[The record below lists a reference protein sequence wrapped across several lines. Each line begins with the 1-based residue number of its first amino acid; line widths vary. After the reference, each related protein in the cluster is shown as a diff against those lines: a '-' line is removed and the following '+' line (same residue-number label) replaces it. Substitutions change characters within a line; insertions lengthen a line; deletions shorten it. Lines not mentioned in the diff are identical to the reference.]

1 MKSLLNRDESIAEEM
16 KVLLNGEE
24 SIAEQR

>member
-1 MKSLLNRDESIAEEM
+1 MKVLLNRDEIIAEEM
-16 KVLLNGEE
+16 KVLLNRDK